1 MIDFRHWTTIHHE
14 VHFEMQSIYINW
26 LKFSGY
32 EESSNSVV
40 EAQILKRCAI
50 VHRDSGPKVGRAG
63 VGVGDWLGMED
74 AAFRELDVGRAG
86 VCAEDSVGVE
96 GGVVGDPNVV
106 DTVVG
111 GVDGVGLE
119 CSIAV
124 IDASISSFFDIVC
137 QSNFFSSWPHA
148 IW

>member
-1 MIDFRHWTTIHHE
+1 
-14 VHFEMQSIYINW
+14 
-26 LKFSGY
+26 
-32 EESSNSVV
+32 
-40 EAQILKRCAI
+40 
-50 VHRDSGPKVGRAG
+50 
-63 VGVGDWLGMED
+63 MED

-119 CSIAV
+119 GGVVSFAAGLGAGGSNQSDFLEDFV
-124 IDASISSFFDIVC
+124 SLSPYLIDV
-137 QSNFFSSWPHA
+137 
-148 IW
+148 